1 MPNSLLQG
9 TQRNKAV
16 SYLVIL
22 EVPGFAVAQQENTDT
37 WVGDRQLNQQ
47 NYKTLTHR

>member
-1 MPNSLLQG
+1 MPKSLLQG

-16 SYLVIL
+16 SYLVIS
-22 EVPGFAVAQQENTDT
+22 EVRGCEVAQQENADT